1 MSMFSDIFGTMRNSF
16 RIGGLA
22 GVRLVH
28 QGGNLQIRD
37 GGDTAYQNLHCN
49 SLNLETAL
57 PILEGGTGATTAA
70 DARTNLGA
78 AANAYTSSVSGFTP
92 TTVAAALDE
101 LAAYR
106 PLALA
111 SNSNGVYWR
120 TEEGFQV
127 CWNPGITLTFSSTI
141 LLQATWTFPASFS
154 TAPATDPTLRSI
166 STATVGLG
174 DLSILLTGGVTSST
188 AVFQLLCTLALAD
201 RFSSGETAIV
211 SGLAVGR
218 WK

>member
-57 PILEGGTGATTAA
+57 PVLEGGTGATTAA

-78 AANAYTSSVSGFTP
+78 AANAYSSSVSGFTP
-92 TTVAAALDE
+92 ATVAAALNE

-106 PLALA
+106 KLSPGIS
-111 SNSNGVYWR
+111 SNSNGLYVRW
-120 TEEGFQV
+120 EDGFQV
-127 CWNPGITLTFSSTI
+127 CWNSS
-141 LLQATWTFPASFS
+141 AT
-154 TAPATDPTLRSI
+154 
-166 STATVGLG
+166 
-174 DLSILLTGGVTSST
+174 
-188 AVFQLLCTLALAD
+188 
-201 RFSSGETAIV
+201 
-211 SGLAVGR
+211 
-218 WK
+218 